1 MLEDLRSRAAT
12 HVGLAADE
20 ALLRAA
26 GRGQLSARGVAV
38 GAASL
43 ARGGSLSPADRGRA
57 SLARS
62 VVQLYSGSA
71 RRRLA
76 TSVQG
81 GVAEPAWDRLSRE
94 LAIEVAVDAGDR
106 ALVRRLL
113 DAAGLSAEDV
123 EVYRAWS
130 EYEQGPRRAR
140 FDVCPPWISSV
151 QGWPTCRRCAS
162 WRRSATTR
170 RVPGSRGRV
179 LVSGSHRARGGSGP
193 TRHSRQRRSPGE
205 HARARG
211 PRRRWTSL
219 RTPGVDGARRGEAAG
234 L

>member
-1 MLEDLRSRAAT
+1 M
-12 HVGLAADE
+12 
-20 ALLRAA
+20 
-26 GRGQLSARGVAV
+26 
-38 GAASL
+38 
-43 ARGGSLSPADRGRA
+43 
-57 SLARS
+57 
-62 VVQLYSGSA
+62 QLYSGEREAAA
-71 RRRLA
+71 R
-76 TSVQG
+76 TVK
-81 GVAEPAWDRLSRE
+81 VAWPSLPAWDRLSRE

-151 QGWPTCRRCAS
+151 KVAYLQALCLVAQERYDEAGPWLARAEFLF
-162 WRRSATTR
+162 
-170 RVPGSRGRV
+170 PGRIELEV
-179 LVSGSHRARGGSGP
+179 ARADW
-193 TRHSRQRRSPGE
+193 HSRRRSPGE

-211 PRRRWTSL
+211 PRPREPTH
-219 RTPGVDGARRGEAAG
+219 PGVDGTRRGEAAG